1 MKRLHIHIAVDDLE
15 QNIRFYSTLFQSG
28 PTVLEAD
35 YAKWLLDDP
44 RVNFA
49 VSNRGRR
56 PGLDHL
62 GVQVESNQELE
73 AVQQALAAAALPVAE
88 QKQAACCYV
97 QSDKYWSV
105 DPQGI
110 AWEAFHSL
118 SSIPM
123 FGEDQVIQLEQ
134 ASACC
139 KPSTSDGAS

>member
-15 QNIRFYSTLFQSG
+15 QNIRFYTALFQSQ
-28 PTVLEAD
+28 PTVLEND

-49 VSNRGRR
+49 ISNRGRQ

-62 GVQVESNQELE
+62 GLQVESNEELE
-73 AVQQALAAAALPVAE
+73 AVQQGLAAAALPVAE
-88 QKQAACCYV
+88 QKQAACCYA

-118 SSIPM
+118 NSIPM

-134 ASACC
+134 AAACC
-139 KPSTSDGAS
+139 KPSASDGAP

>member
-15 QNIRFYSTLFQSG
+15 QNIRFYSALFQSQ
-28 PTVLEAD
+28 PTVLEND
-35 YAKWLLDDP
+35 YAKWMLDDP

-49 VSNRGRR
+49 ISSRGRR

-62 GVQVESNQELE
+62 GVQVESSEELE
-73 AVQQALAAAALPVAE
+73 AVQQGLADAALPIAE
-88 QKQAACCYV
+88 QKQAACCYA

-118 SSIPM
+118 SSIPL
-123 FGEDQVIQLEQ
+123 FGEDDVIQLEP
-134 ASACC
+134 ASTCC
-139 KPSTSDGAS
+139 KAS

>member
-1 MKRLHIHIAVDDLE
+1 MKRMHIHLAVDNLE
-15 QNIRFYSTLFQSG
+15 QNIAFYKALFQSE
-28 PTVLEAD
+28 PTVIESD
-35 YAKWLLDDP
+35 YAKSMLDDP

-49 VSNRGRR
+49 ISSRGRP

-62 GVQVESNQELE
+62 GIQVETSEELE
-73 AVQQALAAAALPVAE
+73 AVQQGLADAALPVAV

-118 SSIPM
+118 QSIPL
-123 FGEDQVIQLEQ
+123 FGDDQAIQLE
-134 ASACC
+134 SAATCC
-139 KPSTSDGAS
+139 KPKA